1 MRILIDG
8 YNLLHFVGLVRTR
21 MGPGEMERGRRRLI
35 SLLERAH
42 GAETLVYV
50 VFDGVGSAADSKR
63 PELDQG
69 VSVRYAGRN
78 EIADDVIEELIR
90 RHPAPKRL
98 TVVSDDHRIQRA
110 ARRRA
115 CRSLGCGEYLEELES
130 KLRSK
135 RPPPEQPAKAVSR
148 PDADAA
154 FWLETFAP
162 LERDPELR
170 AFFQL
175 DDFHTHEPKGTGD
188 ENRPRGS
195 ETTAIIEVE

>member
-1 MRILIDG
+1 MRVLIDG
-8 YNLLHFVGLVRTR
+8 YNLLHFVGLMRTR
-21 MGPGEMERGRRRLI
+21 MGPGEVARARRSLI

-42 GAETLVYV
+42 GAETLVCV
-50 VFDGVGSAADSKR
+50 VFDGVGSAADGKG
-63 PELDQG
+63 PEMDQG
-69 VSVRYAGRN
+69 VVVRYAGRN
-78 EIADDVIEELIR
+78 KIADDVIEELIR
-90 RHPAPKRL
+90 RHSAPKSL

-135 RPPPEQPAKAVSR
+135 RPPREQPAKAVSR
-148 PDADAA
+148 PDADAG

-175 DDFHTHEPKGTGD
+175 DKFATREPEGADD
-188 ENRPRGS
+188 EM
-195 ETTAIIEVE
+195 